1 MDARNVVV
9 AQVGRLRRWLRS
21 VPTQV
26 RSIMRRASAEPVTL
40 TATVILFAIAGLLFV
55 SSAVTA
61 RGTDLRSEQVGGLRD
76 LIERRAD
83 DISRAQ
89 REVARTRAEV
99 DALTLRINTPALTA
113 QQRRGE
119 ELQGSAGLLPAEG
132 PALRVALDDAPRTI
146 GAPLP
151 DDVFPDDLVVHQQD
165 VQAVV
170 NALWRGGATA
180 MQIMD
185 QRVLSTS
192 AVRCVGNTLI
202 LQGRVYSPPFVITA
216 IGDVN
221 GMRSSLDG
229 DLDVQTY
236 LEFVSLYGLG
246 WRVEQLDSVL
256 IPAWEGGITLR
267 RARIPAD

>member
-1 MDARNVVV
+1 MDVRHLVITQA
-9 AQVGRLRRWLRS
+9 ARLRRWLRS
-21 VPTQV
+21 VPREV
-26 RSIMRRASAEPVTL
+26 RSIIRRAASEPVTL
-40 TATVILFAIAGLLFV
+40 TATVVLFAIAGLLFV

-61 RGTDLRSEQVGGLRD
+61 RGTDLRSEQVGGLRQ

-83 DISRAQ
+83 DISRGQ

-99 DALTLRINTPALTA
+99 DALTLRINTPALLA
-113 QQRRGE
+113 QQRRAE
-119 ELQGSAGLLPAEG
+119 DLQAAAGLLPAQG
-132 PALRVALDDAPRTI
+132 SALRVALDDAPRTI
-146 GAPLP
+146 GTPLP

-221 GMRSSLDG
+221 RMRSSLDG

-246 WRVEQLDSVL
+246 WKVEQLESAL

-267 RARIPAD
+267 RARIPTD

>member
-1 MDARNVVV
+1 MDVRHVVITQ
-9 AQVGRLRRWLRS
+9 AARLRRWLWG
-21 VPTQV
+21 VPGEV
-26 RSIMRRASAEPVTL
+26 RSIIRRAAAQPVTL
-40 TATVILFAIAGLLFV
+40 TATVVLFAIAGLLFV

-61 RGTDLRSEQVGGLRD
+61 RGTDLRSEQVGGLRQ

-113 QQRRGE
+113 QQRRAD
-119 ELQGSAGLLPAEG
+119 ELQAAAGLLPAEG

-151 DDVFPDDLVVHQQD
+151 EDAFPDDLVVHQQD

-216 IGDVN
+216 IGDVA
-221 GMRSSLDG
+221 GMRRSLDG

-236 LEFVSLYGLG
+236 LEFVGLYGLG
-246 WRVEQLDSVL
+246 WKVDQLDSAVL
-256 IPAWEGGITLR
+256 PAWEGGITLR
-267 RARIPAD
+267 RARIPN

>member
-1 MDARNVVV
+1 VDARHLVT
-9 AQVGRLRRWLRS
+9 AHAGRVGRWLLR
-21 VPTQV
+21 VPSEV
-26 RSIMRRASAEPVTL
+26 RSIVRRAAAQPLTL
-40 TATVILFAIAGLLFV
+40 TATVLLFGIAGLLFV

-76 LIERRAD
+76 LIEKRAD
-83 DISRAQ
+83 EISRGQ

-99 DALTLRINTPALTA
+99 DALTLRINTPALLA
-113 QQRRGE
+113 LQRRAD
-119 ELQGSAGLLPAEG
+119 ELQGAAGLLPAQG
-132 PALRVALDDAPRTI
+132 TALRVSLDDAPRTI

-151 DDVFPDDLVVHQQD
+151 NDAFPDDLVVHQQD

-170 NALWRGGATA
+170 NSLWRGGATA

-216 IGDVN
+216 IGDVD
-221 GMRSSLDG
+221 GMRSSLDS

-246 WRVEQLDSVL
+246 WKVEQLESMV
-256 IPAWEGGITLR
+256 IPAWEGGITVR
-267 RARIPAD
+267 RARISTK